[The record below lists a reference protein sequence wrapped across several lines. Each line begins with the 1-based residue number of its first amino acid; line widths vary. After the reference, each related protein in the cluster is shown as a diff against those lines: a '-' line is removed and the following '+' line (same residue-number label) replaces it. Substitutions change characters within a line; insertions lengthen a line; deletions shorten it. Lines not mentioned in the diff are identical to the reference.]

1 MKSFELKS
9 RFFSRHGDSYN
20 IPVNTV
26 YYTESRVNT
35 ELNTY
40 VKENIKSLN
49 VFMNL
54 CVSDQQVEFLYRLV
68 YVPRQDFDDGY
79 ADALLSLRPDL
90 KDASHDDELEMLE
103 QEAEVL
109 ELELS
114 MPLDG
119 SVICRLMPHTAH
131 DYESRFFQTD
141 VKRMT
146 PNDFRLF
153 LHSYTRKVDEWNM
166 SILKNEEID
175 DHSENLFMES
185 FSFWYPFEGIFVLY
199 PKNGRGLAGIND
211 EEAEERQERI
221 RKKDELIA
229 KAAQICKDIEE
240 LQRDNGLNILHEIL
254 AEDTL
259 KELYEGYSSPKLSRL
274 EISEDMKIHLPD
286 YNMEIDM
293 KRALC
298 KVFYIFFLRHPE
310 GIRLKEIA
318 DHREELFNIYKNVS
332 NRTDLDKM
340 KASID
345 AAINPEDNSMMSQCI
360 SLANKAF
367 RNKLAHTL
375 ADSYEITNERGKCS
389 MIKLDR
395 NLVTLPPF
403 LKEKMK

>member
-68 YVPRQDFDDGY
+68 YVPRQNFDDNY
-79 ADALLSLRPDL
+79 TTALMSLRPDMGNRSL
-90 KDASHDDELEMLE
+90 DKESEPHNDT
-103 QEAEVL
+103 
-109 ELELS
+109 
-114 MPLDG
+114 MPFDG
-119 SVICRLMPHTAH
+119 SVVCRLMPHTAH

-166 SILKNEEID
+166 SLLKDEEID

-211 EEAEERQERI
+211 EEAEERQKRI

-259 KELYEGYSSPKLSRL
+259 KELYEGYSSPKLSKL
-274 EISEDMKIHLPD
+274 EIDSNFRILLTD

-318 DHREELFNIYKNVS
+318 DYRDELVFIYKSVS
-332 NRTDLDKM
+332 NRTDLGKM
-340 KASID
+340 RKSVE
-345 AAINPEDNSMMSQCI
+345 AAIDIENRSLLFQYI
-360 SLANKAF
+360 SRANKAF
-367 RNKLAHTL
+367 REKLSPRL
-375 ADSYEITNERGKCS
+375 AEQYVISSDRTNTSVIR
-389 MIKLDR
+389 LDR
-395 NLVTLPPF
+395 GLVTMPDF
-403 LKEKMK
+403 LCDDGICQR